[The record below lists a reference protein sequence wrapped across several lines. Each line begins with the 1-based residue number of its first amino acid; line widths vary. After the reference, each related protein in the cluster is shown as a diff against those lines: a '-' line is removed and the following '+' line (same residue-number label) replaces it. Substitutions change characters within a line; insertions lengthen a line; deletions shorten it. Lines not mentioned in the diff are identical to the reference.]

1 MTADAGTATPLGE
14 NPRMNHLGIMVPDI
28 DTGVGW
34 YQDKLGF
41 RLTDRWS
48 NDATGMEWAHLAHGD
63 LVVELVRRPGLGKP
77 VPGNAGWHHI
87 ALTVQSCDET
97 IESLRDRGVEIFMEP
112 QDFARHDM
120 RWAFVKDYLGN
131 VLEIIEER
139 PGHGHG
145 SP

>member
-1 MTADAGTATPLGE
+1 MTGDGGTATPLGE

-28 DTGVGW
+28 DAGVGW

-63 LVVELVRRPGLGKP
+63 LVVELVRRPGLGEP

-97 IESLRDRGVEIFMEP
+97 VESLRDRGVEIFMEP
-112 QDFARHDM
+112 QDFERHGI

-131 VLEIIEER
+131 VLEIIEAR
-139 PGHGHG
+139 RGQGHG
-145 SP
+145 ST